1 MAFESEQ
8 LIAHRWKLGT
18 KLGAGAFGEVFMA
31 TDVVTGEVFAVKME
45 RIGNKHP
52 QLLYEHRVYKWL
64 NNSSSKVV
72 GVPCPKHFG
81 TLGSSFNVLV
91 MDLLG
96 PSLEDRLN
104 EVRRRMSLKS
114 VLMIAIQ
121 AMRRIE
127 FVHSKSFLH
136 RDIKP
141 DNMLMGSED
150 VSTLYL
156 VDFGLA
162 KRYRDHVTKQHL
174 PYREG
179 KHLTGTARYASVRT
193 HSGIEQ
199 SRRDDLES
207 LGYVLVYLF
216 NGMLPWQGIRVANK
230 KQKYAKI
237 REKKATITMRELCR
251 DMPSQMM
258 EYFRYVKKL
267 EFDDRPDYSYL
278 RSLFR
283 KAIERKG
290 YVDDGIFDW
299 FENSSHKSSRK
310 PRR

>member
-1 MAFESEQ
+1 MAFETPAV
-8 LIAHRWKLGT
+8 IDGRWRLGV
-18 KLGAGAFGEVFMA
+18 KLGAGAFGEVYKA
-31 TDVVTGEVFAVKME
+31 TQVDTGETVAVKME
-45 RIGNKHP
+45 RIGSKHP
-52 QLLYEHRVYKWL
+52 QLLYENRVYKWL
-64 NNSSSKVV
+64 NNSSSQLV
-72 GVPCPKHFG
+72 GVPRPHYFG
-81 TLGSSFNVLV
+81 TLSAYNVLV
-91 MDLLG
+91 MDFLG
-96 PSLEDRLN
+96 SSLEDCLN
-104 EVRRRMSLKS
+104 ECHRRMSIKS

-141 DNMLMGSED
+141 DNMLMGSTD
-150 VSTLYL
+150 PSTLYL

-193 HSGIEQ
+193 HLGVEQ

-216 NGMLPWQGIRVANK
+216 KGSLPWQGIRVANK
-230 KQKYAKI
+230 RQKYIKI
-237 REKKATITMRELCR
+237 REKKQTIPLRELCR
-251 DMPSQMM
+251 DMPSQII
-258 EYFRYVKKL
+258 EYFRYVRRL
-267 EFDDRPDYSYL
+267 DFEDRPDYSYL

-283 KAIERKG
+283 KALERNN
-290 YVDDGIFDW
+290 YVDDGLFDW
-299 FENSSHKSSRK
+299 IDPSSHSRSRK
-310 PRR
+310 SRK

>member
-1 MAFESEQ
+1 MALDTDQ
-8 LIAHRWKLGT
+8 LIGNKWKLGA
-18 KLGAGAFGEVFMA
+18 KLGAGAFGEVYQA
-31 TDVVTGEVFAVKME
+31 TDVTTGETFAVKME
-45 RIGNKHP
+45 RVGNKHP
-52 QLLYEHRVYKWL
+52 QLLYENRVYKWL
-64 NNSSSKVV
+64 NNSSNEVV
-72 GVPCPKHFG
+72 GVPRSRYFG
-81 TLGSSFNVLV
+81 TIGNTYNVLV

-104 EVRRRMSLKS
+104 EVKRRMSLKS
-114 VLMIAIQ
+114 VLMIGIQ

-141 DNMLMGSED
+141 DNMLMGVHD
-150 VSTLYL
+150 PSTLYL

-179 KHLTGTARYASVRT
+179 KHLTGTARYASIRT
-193 HSGIEQ
+193 HLGIEQ

-207 LGYVLVYLF
+207 LGYVLIYLF
-216 NGMLPWQGIRVANK
+216 HGVLPWQGIRVANK

-237 REKKATITMRELCR
+237 REKKETISLRDLCK
-251 DMPSQMM
+251 DMPSQFID
-258 EYFRYVKKL
+258 YFKYVRRL
-267 EFDDRPDYSYL
+267 QFEDRPDYSFL

-283 KAIERKG
+283 KALERRHFE
-290 YVDDGIFDW
+290 DDGVFDW
-299 FENSSHKSSRK
+299 LDSSSHRSSRK
-310 PRR
+310 SRK

>member
-1 MAFESEQ
+1 MSIDTDHLLAG
-8 LIAHRWKLGT
+8 RWKIST
-18 KLGAGAFGEVFMA
+18 KLGAGAFGEVYMA
-31 TDVVTGEVFAVKME
+31 TDVDTRETLAVKME

-52 QLLYEHRVYKWL
+52 QLLYENRVYKWL
-64 NNSSSKVV
+64 NNSATEVV
-72 GVPCPKHFG
+72 GVPRPRFFG
-81 TLGSSFNVLV
+81 SMANHNVLV

-104 EVRRRMSLKS
+104 ECHRHMSLKS

-141 DNMLMGSED
+141 DNMLMGTKYEIS
-150 VSTLYL
+150 VVYL

-193 HSGIEQ
+193 HLGIEQ

-207 LGYVLVYLF
+207 LGYVLVYLYK
-216 NGMLPWQGIRVANK
+216 GALPWQGIRVANK

-237 REKKATITMRELCR
+237 REKKQNMSPRELCK
-251 DMPSQMM
+251 DMPYQMVD
-258 EYFRYVKKL
+258 YFRYVRRL
-267 EFDDRPDYSYL
+267 AYEDRPDYSYL

-283 KAIERKG
+283 KALERKG
-290 YVDDGIFDW
+290 LIDDGIFDW
-299 FENSSHKSSRK
+299 FESSSNKSSRK
-310 PRR
+310 SRK